1 MMYSPA
7 INVYAASIRREK
19 TWWVDYHHH
28 QKKKLLDSLIG
39 WSFGGYHA
47 ILGVPMFDMFDP

>member
-1 MMYSPA
+1 MLLPS
-7 INVYAASIRREK
+7 EGKK